1 MSENYHRDREQT
13 QDQTVIGW
21 TPGEDK
27 ASAQKKRELMLRV
40 LVYGLGAL
48 FVCTL
53 LFGAIAAWYYL

>member
-1 MSENYHRDREQT
+1 MSQNYHRDREDT

-27 ASAQKKRELMLRV
+27 ASTQKKQELMLRV

-53 LFGAIAAWYYL
+53 LLGAIAAWYYL

>member
-1 MSENYHRDREQT
+1 MSQDYHRDRQET
-13 QDQTVIGW
+13 EDQTVIGW

-27 ASAQKKRELMLRV
+27 ASAQKKREMMLRM

-53 LFGAIAAWYYL
+53 LAVALAAWYYF